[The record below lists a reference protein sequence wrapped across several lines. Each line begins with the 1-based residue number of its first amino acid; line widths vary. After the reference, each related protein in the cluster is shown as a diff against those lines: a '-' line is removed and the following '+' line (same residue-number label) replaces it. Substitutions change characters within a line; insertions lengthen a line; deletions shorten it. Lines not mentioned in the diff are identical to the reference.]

1 MPIKDNTDKAKLAAY
16 VANYVKRMEK
26 ALIRRICYVGE
37 QVVNEARRNG
47 DYDDQTGNLRSST
60 GYVVVADGKVVQTSS
75 FEVVKRGGDGSKRG
89 KTFALELASRFP
101 TGIALIC
108 VAGKEYAIY
117 VSARGKNVLES
128 AELLAKKLVPE
139 MLKKLK
145 LS

>member
-16 VANYVKRMEK
+16 VAEYVKRMEK

-37 QVVNEARRNG
+37 QVLNEARRNG
-47 DYDDQTGNLRSST
+47 SYKDQTGNLRSST

-75 FEVVKRGGDGSKRG
+75 FEVVKGGGEGSKRG
-89 KTFALELASRFP
+89 KAYALELASRFP
-101 TGIALIC
+101 TGIVLIC
-108 VAGKEYAIY
+108 VAGKEYAVY
-117 VSARGKNVLES
+117 VSARGYNVLES